1 MNEIKN
7 ESKVVRIV
15 KTDLVSDIAYEVYFE
30 LGNAYEVYLELKEQ
44 YPQQILLIETSHP
57 NGYVCFDDDAKTAY
71 KINGEEPY
79 DFKTPNGDTTTMFG
93 VFEHELNEVLE
104 KFFAADADVVVCI
117 PLDKNEK

>member
-7 ESKVVRIV
+7 ESKVVRFV
-15 KTDLVSDIAYEVYFE
+15 QADFVQDVGRAGDAV
-30 LGNAYEVYLELKEQ
+30 YEVYLELKEQ

-71 KINGEEPY
+71 KIMGVEPR
-79 DFKTPNGDTTTMFG
+79 DFMTMFG
-93 VFEHELNEVLE
+93 VLEHGLNEVLE

-117 PLDKNEK
+117 PLDKNEE

>member
-7 ESKVVRIV
+7 ESKVVRFVQADFVQDIV
-15 KTDLVSDIAYEVYFE
+15 RAGDAVYEI
-30 LGNAYEVYLELKEQ
+30 YLELKEQ

-57 NGYVCFDDDAKTAY
+57 NLYVCFDDDAKTAY
-71 KINGEEPY
+71 KIMGIEPHV
-79 DFKTPNGDTTTMFG
+79 FMTMFG
-93 VFEHELNEVLE
+93 VLEHELNEVLE